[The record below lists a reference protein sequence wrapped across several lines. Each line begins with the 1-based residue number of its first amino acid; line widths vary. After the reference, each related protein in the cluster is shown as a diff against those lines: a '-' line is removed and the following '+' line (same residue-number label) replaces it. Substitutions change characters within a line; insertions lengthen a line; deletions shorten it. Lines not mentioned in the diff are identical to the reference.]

1 MEIGLEF
8 TIGRALASWLQ
19 FDVVGSN
26 WVEGAGTEPICP
38 GWTSRECE
46 LDGVIA
52 GMEGGCE
59 GLERSPTSLQDSLYR
74 TASGKIP
81 RGPCTDNAWWPEKL
95 RPGGRKTNESS
106 SAATVERARVQVR
119 QWYFLLQTGR
129 NYLSHG
135 TQGSAVALFSTVE
148 WCHWIIC
155 QPTPNLPHF
164 QYAQLRVTDL
174 NLFPRRVALNQTTNP
189 TEGCPWCPVLF
200 NIHAVSVPNRNP
212 HLNSPLVRLEGS
224 LR

>member
-1 MEIGLEF
+1 MEIGVEF

-119 QWYFLLQTGR
+119 HRSVRDREGDRQAR
-129 NYLSHG
+129 S
-135 TQGSAVALFSTVE
+135 SAFVAK
-148 WCHWIIC
+148 H
-155 QPTPNLPHF
+155 H
-164 QYAQLRVTDL
+164 
-174 NLFPRRVALNQTTNP
+174 QTTP
-189 TEGCPWCPVLF
+189 KHEPC
-200 NIHAVSVPNRNP
+200 
-212 HLNSPLVRLEGS
+212 
-224 LR
+224 